1 MPSKGKNR
9 AARQSQLR
17 NKRKKGSANVV
28 DSRTQQSKASTEISP
43 PVIESSAIPQKEVTK
58 KMRSSSSTT
67 LLKYPYLKGELI
79 RISSISV
86 IILLALISFN
96 FISLFE

>member
-28 DSRTQQSKASTEISP
+28 DSRTQQSKASTEIAS
-43 PVIESSAIPQKEVTK
+43 PVIESSTISQKEAPK
-58 KMRSSSSTT
+58 KMRSSSTT
-67 LLKYPYLKGELI
+67 TSLQYPYLKGELI

-86 IILLALISFN
+86 IILLALISLN